1 MLTKFLNISVYSKLM
16 QNVFSVR
23 IPKELREKMKQYD
36 VDWKEVIVDAIVNKI
51 NQIEAERA
59 LEELKKMNEKIEVS
73 KNPAWRDLREARE
86 G

>member
-59 LEELKKMNEKIEVS
+59 LEELKKMNEKIETS
-73 KNPAWRDLREARE
+73 KNPAWMDIREDRE

>member
-36 VDWKEVIVDAIVNKI
+36 VDWKEVIVDAIENKI